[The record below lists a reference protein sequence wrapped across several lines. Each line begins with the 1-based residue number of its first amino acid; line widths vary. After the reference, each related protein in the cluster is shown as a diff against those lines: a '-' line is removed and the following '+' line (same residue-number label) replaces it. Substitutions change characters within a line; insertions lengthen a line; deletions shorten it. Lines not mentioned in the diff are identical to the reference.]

1 MKRKWLILTLLM
13 ILLFAGNASASKI
26 LYVKVDYKDNY
37 KSSAYYYYRI
47 HDWGLRQEAQI
58 FACLAKRGIQY
69 ETFIYDDSK
78 EALLRDKLRSGDYD
92 FSILN
97 SGYSVAPSYSGDSL
111 KYFWQPDTNFSKT
124 PMFVWFGM
132 DARSGTSTNAYSSGA
147 ADASTTANRWF
158 QSSPRFSS
166 FAINSE
172 VYTAL
177 DSFKINW
184 HNPANNTYG
193 TKRASGVS
201 GVTPYLWHI
210 DGSDSF
216 MVFWKREANGNT
228 IYYLSARDG
237 TAGQLLDAILCKY
250 VDDYKPVDFALTI
263 DDYGMI
269 RQSGSGK
276 NYYTGLLGLTYGDG
290 MAKEDNFWSKLK
302 DFFEVTDS
310 LDLKMTI
317 GCSMMNL
324 RKTWADSNSWQRWV
338 DIYDS
343 VLADNPHFELV
354 WLDYGY
360 NDPTDSTTV
369 LFSTASSY
377 NDWVAQ
383 GHDTSAITS
392 DTMAY
397 LYDRWCDTMQAYGF
411 EFSHAIIPP
420 ADIYKGWKGNLADTV
435 LNFCA
440 KYNMPIRIRFAE
452 SANYTDYY
460 SMYERNDR
468 VVILHEWYWTPDSLL
483 LSDNEEQEYMW
494 TWFFGPIMG
503 WSPAVSG
510 LNSGV
515 TSSADYWINSN
526 YDFSGVNEDDLYTL
540 RNYPCLVLH
549 TGNVRSSTYT
559 RTEQT
564 LFLIK
569 VKQYID
575 FLEWLAG
582 GKQLYRSRFMTELAR
597 DIGDYLRRN

>member
-1 MKRKWLILTLLM
+1 MVTISKRLVM
-13 ILLFAGNASASKI
+13 ILFTLVLLFTSAEASKV

-37 KSSAYYYYRI
+37 KSSTYYYYRI
-47 HDWGLRQEAQI
+47 HDWGLRQESQI
-58 FACLAKRGIQY
+58 FSILAKRDIQY
-69 ETFIYDDSK
+69 EIWNYDDSN
-78 EALLRDKLRSGDYD
+78 EAALITKLKSGDYD
-92 FSILN
+92 LAIFN
-97 SGYSVAPSYSGDSL
+97 GGYAGYPDYSADSL
-111 KYFWQPDTNFSKT
+111 YHFWQPDSNFSTT
-124 PMFVWFGM
+124 PQFVWWAMG
-132 DARSGTSTNAYSSGA
+132 ARSDNNPECKTGA
-147 ADASTTANRWF
+147 DDILDANNRWF
-158 QSSPRFSS
+158 QASPRFSS
-166 FAINSE
+166 FAVNSE

-177 DSFKINW
+177 DSFKVNW
-184 HNPANNTYG
+184 HNTNINTYG
-193 TKRASGVS
+193 AKRKAGVS
-201 GVTPYLWHI
+201 GVTPYLYHI

-228 IYYLSARDG
+228 IYYLTVRDG
-237 TAGQLLDAILCKY
+237 TAGQLLDAIVCKY
-250 VDDYKPVDFALTI
+250 VDDFKPIDFALTI
-263 DDYGMI
+263 DDYGMV
-269 RQSGSGK
+269 RQSGNGK
-276 NYYTGLLGLTYGDG
+276 DYYTGLLGLTHGDG
-290 MAKEDNFWSKLK
+290 MAKENNFWSKLK

-310 LDLKMTI
+310 LGLKMTI

-354 WLDYGY
+354 WHDHGI
-360 NDPTDSTTV
+360 NDPTDSTMV

-383 GHDTSAITS
+383 GHDTSAITA

-420 ADIYKGWKGNLADTV
+420 ADIYKGYKGNLADTI

-440 KYNMPIRIRFAE
+440 KYNMPIRIKFAE
-452 SANYTDYY
+452 SNNTDYY
-460 SMYERNDR
+460 SMYGRNDG
-468 VVILHEWYWTPDSLL
+468 VVLLHELYWSPDSLL
-483 LSDNEEQEYMW
+483 LSDNEEQEFMW
-494 TWFFGPIMG
+494 MWFFGPIMG
-503 WSPAVSG
+503 WSPYISG

-515 TSSADYWINSN
+515 TGSADYWINSS
-526 YDFSGVNEDDLYTL
+526 YDFSNIHEDDLYTL

-549 TGNVRSSTYT
+549 TGYVRSSTYT

-597 DIGDYLRRN
+597 DIDDYLRRN